1 MECGWLEMGVDTPP
15 LWILGEG
22 RGMRKYHRRM
32 DEQQR
37 ADIEAVIEQLGA
49 GDGFDAVEQRMAEV
63 APQLTGLLD
72 DALRAGGWFDDSHEA
87 QVLRT
92 ATMPD
97 PDARIAELRNFVI
110 EQTRLG
116 MLVGVAVGWE
126 LAERLEARRSE
137 S

>member
-1 MECGWLEMGVDTPP
+1 MTTNTHTLLASAELQDNVLIALNDLERLQT
-15 LWILGEG
+15 
-22 RGMRKYHRRM
+22 
-32 DEQQR
+32 
-37 ADIEAVIEQLGA
+37 
-49 GDGFDAVEQRMAEV
+49 
-63 APQLTGLLD
+63 LL
-72 DALRAGGWFDDSHEA
+72 DDSHEA